1 MKKLNVAVLASNR
14 GSNLKRLW
22 ELAKKG
28 ALDVSI
34 SILVTENPDAPI
46 LKWAREYGLEG
57 VCIPVDSRTREEHE
71 KSIIRHL
78 EKHDVDLIVLDGY
91 RRILS
96 PVIVNAYRIMNVH
109 PSLLPAFP
117 GKNAWKQTLDHGAK
131 VSGCTIHFV
140 DESVDNGPIILQSAI
155 RVMDDD
161 TVETLKER
169 ILVEEGRLYPEAVR
183 LFAEGR
189 LTIEG
194 RRVIIK
200 ESRGPVSRQT

>member
-1 MKKLNVAVLASNR
+1 MKKLSVAVLASNR
-14 GSNLKRLW
+14 GGNLKCLW
-22 ELAKKG
+22 ELVKKG
-28 ALDVSI
+28 ALDARI
-34 SILVTENPDAPI
+34 SILVTENPDAPV
-46 LKWAREYGLEG
+46 LKWAREHGLEN

-71 KSIIRHL
+71 KEIMQHL
-78 EKHDVDLIVLDGY
+78 KKHDVDLIVLDGY

-96 PVIVNAYRIMNVH
+96 PAIVNAYRVMNVH

-117 GKNAWKQTLDHGAK
+117 GKNAWKQVLDHGAK

-140 DESVDNGPIILQSAI
+140 DESVDNGPIILQSAVP
-155 RVMDDD
+155 VMGDD

-169 ILVEEGRLYPEAVR
+169 ILVEERRLYPEAVQ

-200 ESRGPVSRQT
+200 ESA